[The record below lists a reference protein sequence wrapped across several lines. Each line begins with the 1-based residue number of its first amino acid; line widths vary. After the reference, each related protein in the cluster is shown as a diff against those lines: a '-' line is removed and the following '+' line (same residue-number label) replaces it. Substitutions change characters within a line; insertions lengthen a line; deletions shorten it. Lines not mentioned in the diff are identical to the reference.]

1 MKTPKEP
8 QPLDSTSGKRGY
20 IRTCVRCGVT
30 LYGVGLRAKYCPKC
44 RAAVIREMARDY
56 RTRNPEK
63 VRAAYER
70 KKEAEKTPVYC
81 QRCGC
86 EIVNA
91 TTHQQKW
98 CPDCK
103 KAIKAQQ
110 SQQWYMRRHEAAPA
124 TKQLICQRCGQSFDV
139 PSAGYARAKY
149 CPACRPIVESE
160 QHAASYE
167 RKKSA
172 RTFAGPYMTNPRPAD
187 VAARASS
194 RAQRSDEQ
202 LRLLSNVADWAGITY
217 GKLMLK
223 SQAEREELIQAY
235 KAAKGCVTH
244 E

>member
-8 QPLDSTSGKRGY
+8 HPLGSTSGTRGY

-30 LYGVGLRAKYCPKC
+30 LYGVGRRAKYCSEC
-44 RAAVIREMARDY
+44 RAEVYREMAMDY
-56 RTRNPEK
+56 RARNPEK

-70 KKEAEKTPVYC
+70 QKEAARTQVYC

-86 EIVNA
+86 EIDDPKP
-91 TTHQQKW
+91 QQKW
-98 CPDCK
+98 CQDCK
-103 KAIKAQQ
+103 KAVKAQQ
-110 SQQWYMRRHEAAPA
+110 SRQSYLRRHEAATA
-124 TKQLICQRCGQSFDV
+124 TKQLICQRCGQPFAV
-139 PSAGYARAKY
+139 PSAWCYARAKY
-149 CPACRPIVESE
+149 CPACRPVVKAE

-172 RTFAGPYMTNPRPAD
+172 RTFGGPYMTNSRPAD

-194 RAQRSDEQ
+194 RTQRSDEQ

-223 SQAEREELIQAY
+223 SQAEREALILEY
-235 KAAKGCVTH
+235 KAAKGGTQQ
-244 E
+244 

>member
-8 QPLDSTSGKRGY
+8 QSLGSTSGKRGY

-30 LYGVGLRAKYCPKC
+30 LYGVGRRAKYCPEC
-44 RAAVIREMARDY
+44 RAEVYREMTMDY
-56 RTRNPEK
+56 RARNPEK

-70 KKEAEKTPVYC
+70 RKEAARTQVYC

-86 EIVNA
+86 EIDDPKP
-91 TTHQQKW
+91 QQKW
-98 CPDCK
+98 CQDCK
-103 KAIKAQQ
+103 KAVKAQQ
-110 SQQWYMRRHEAAPA
+110 SRQSYIRRHEAAPA
-124 TKQLICQRCGQSFDV
+124 TKQLICQRCGQYFYV

-187 VAARASS
+187 VAARAAAK
-194 RAQRSDEQ
+194 AQVGDDR
-202 LRLLSNVADWAGITY
+202 LRLLSNVADWAGISY
-217 GKLMLK
+217 GQLMLK
-223 SQAEREELIQAY
+223 SPAEREVLILAY
-235 KAAKGCVTH
+235 KTEKGGNAP
-244 E
+244 